1 MRIMDDT
8 LGLIRLNDFLLFCLV
23 FRLVLYACMPD
34 PAGRDP
40 IKTLLIRN

>member
-1 MRIMDDT
+1 MDDT
-8 LGLIRLNDFLLFCLV
+8 LGPIRLNDFCFSVCFV

-40 IKTLLIRN
+40 IKTLLIGN